1 MEGSAIKWYGRRVN
15 YKSWIVAIFLVI
27 SFFILGIFIGEGSG
41 NNQRGQDYQLLSSIY
56 LLGFFADSHKSIL
69 NIAIPI
75 LGATSGHSQAI
86 YSSGD
91 KFLQRFVSNV
101 ASIDLTNPKTF
112 LESEM
117 VFMQT
122 FEFEMEGTD
131 DIISESPGI
140 TEYEINFFEELE
152 RRNREAINSQVG
164 EPLFG
169 DKPLVLIYNTHNSET
184 YLPTDG
190 VKRIEGAN
198 AGVEAVAA
206 HLEKILLERHG
217 IQSIRSTEIHD
228 YPSWARAYI
237 NSERTAKN
245 LLRENPSVQI
255 VLDIHRDAGLP
266 RKGVIA
272 TATGYNMAQILLIV
286 GNESRLPH
294 PTWRRNLEFAQM
306 LGRKMDEIY
315 PGLLKAVRVQSG
327 RYNQHLHERSILVEV
342 GCYQNTLEEALLS
355 AEALADVIKEVLIAL
370 RQENTF

>member
-1 MEGSAIKWYGRRVN
+1 M
-15 YKSWIVAIFLVI
+15 
-27 SFFILGIFIGEGSG
+27 
-41 NNQRGQDYQLLSSIY
+41 QRGYAPQLPSSMN
-56 LLGFFADSHKSIL
+56 LLGFFTDTHKSIL
-69 NIAIPI
+69 NMAIPI
-75 LGATSGHSQAI
+75 LGLTPENSQAS

-91 KFLQRFVSNV
+91 KLFQRIISNV
-101 ASIDLTNPKTF
+101 ASIDLANPKTF

-122 FEFEMEGTD
+122 FEMEGRD
-131 DIISESPGI
+131 VILSESPGI
-140 TEYEINFFEELE
+140 TEYERNFFEELE
-152 RRNREAINSQVG
+152 RRNREAISNNSQTG
-164 EPLFG
+164 ELAFG

-198 AGVEAVAA
+198 AGVETVAA

-217 IQSIRSTEIHD
+217 IKSVRSTEIHD

-237 NSERTAKN
+237 NSERTAKD

-266 RKGVIA
+266 HKGVI
-272 TATGYNMAQILLIV
+272 TTSTGYNMAKILLIV
-286 GNESRLPH
+286 GSDTRLPH

-306 LGRKMDEIY
+306 IGRKMDEIY

>member
-1 MEGSAIKWYGRRVN
+1 MEGSAIRWYGRKRS
-15 YKSWIVAIFLVI
+15 YKPWFVAAFLVI
-27 SFFILGIFIGEGSG
+27 SFFILGIFIGAGND
-41 NNQRGQDYQLLSSIY
+41 NNQRGNYFPLISSIY
-56 LLGFFADSHKSIL
+56 QLNFFADTHKSML
-69 NIAIPI
+69 NMAVPV
-75 LGATSGHSQAI
+75 LGITSGHSQNI

-91 KFLQRFVSNV
+91 KFFQRVISNV
-101 ASIDLTNPKTF
+101 TSIDLANPKTF
-112 LESEM
+112 LGSEM

-122 FEFEMEGTD
+122 FEMEGR
-131 DIISESPGI
+131 DIVLSESPGI
-140 TEYEINFFEELE
+140 TEYERNFFEELE
-152 RRNREAINSQVG
+152 RRNREAINSQTG
-164 EPLFG
+164 EATFG

-184 YLPTDG
+184 FLPTDG
-190 VKRIEGAN
+190 VKLMPGTN
-198 AGVEAVAA
+198 SGVETVAA

-266 RKGVIA
+266 HKGVI
-272 TATGYNMAQILLIV
+272 TTSTGYNMAKILLIV
-286 GNESRLPH
+286 GSDTRLPH

-315 PGLLKAVRVQSG
+315 PGLLKAVRVQGG

-355 AEALADVIKEVLIAL
+355 AEALADVVKEVLIAL